1 MGASTAMGALE
12 QAHLAA
18 VASACDDDEQNDAAG
33 LARRRRTRR
42 HRVAGDEPRRGCHE
56 AAGLRVLRHAAFS
69 SAGSGDGG
77 LLEHLVERGAEASG
91 DGLVAPGDAQ
101 PRLALPGQLPEP
113 LLQIRAAAAGALQ
126 LCLRGA
132 EPSLRRAAHGWLTVQ
147 HHGNVERQHSR
158 EHWSGVKM
166 RYHRIL
172 PRVCF
177 SAENP
182 WSCDEP
188 RLIDESRFTA
198 SLQHAHHPALSS
210 SCTQS

>member
-1 MGASTAMGALE
+1 MPGICNPPSPSPLPAP
-12 QAHLAA
+12 
-18 VASACDDDEQNDAAG
+18 AG

-69 SAGSGDGG
+69 SAGGGDGG

-91 DGLVAPGDAQ
+91 DGLVAPGNAQ

-132 EPSLRRAAHGWLTVQ
+132 EPSLRRAAHGRDHT
-147 HHGNVERQHSR
+147 
-158 EHWSGVKM
+158 
-166 RYHRIL
+166 
-172 PRVCF
+172 PRVPPP
-177 SAENP
+177 SLLERRAHP
-182 WSCDEP
+182 V
-188 RLIDESRFTA
+188 RLQRTVWEKKDQRHRVRRRTKD
-198 SLQHAHHPALSS
+198 LL
-210 SCTQS
+210 